1 MFQPPDP
8 QPARAELLPRRHGAF
23 GARAHRWRTGA
34 SVVVACVLLSVASAC
49 GTTSAT
55 QNTAPRK
62 TIATAPRVVTV
73 PLASAAA
80 PAARRARPDQKTRI
94 ATAPRRPAA
103 LPQPDRLI
111 GMDGAAVAA
120 LLGPARFVRRDGVAE
135 VWQYRNEHC
144 VLDVFLYGRDHL
156 NVAHFDLRKR
166 RNGAMAAKTCYANL
180 AKDANADS

>member
-1 MFQPPDP
+1 M
-8 QPARAELLPRRHGAF
+8 LPRRHGAF

-55 QNTAPRK
+55 QNTAP
-62 TIATAPRVVTV
+62 
-73 PLASAAA
+73 
-80 PAARRARPDQKTRI
+80 RARPDQKTRI

-120 LLGPARFVRRDGVAE
+120 LLGPARFVRRDGAAE

-166 RNGAMAAKTCYANL
+166 RNGAMAAKTCY
-180 AKDANADS
+180 